1 MTDQEK
7 ADIELSL
14 AMIDQTVATQDLTKS
29 TKELRDASDMEVD
42 ASLDLTDSK
51 EKVIDQMGDLEYSLS
66 EQNRA
71 EKRYLNMLSNRLDI
85 EKKIGLTDYSQIDKM
100 LHQKL
105 AEELEKRLKEEEE
118 RRKQSEENSEEE
130 EETETKQRK
139 TDSEYL
145 REAEKFHQK
154 QKGMF
159 QRISDSHK
167 NYMQTSNSFF
177 GRLAMGA
184 LGKGTSELLGAID
197 NVTDMIPGAKQVK
210 QVGGFV
216 RDQWKGS
223 REMKRQDMIQNTA
236 KMLRLKDE
244 TPIADNADEQKD
256 EDNKRKT
263 TEGVTGTFVTLTK
276 ILDFLKKLGQ
286 SLMFMGIF
294 KSMMGLVGS
303 AVTGMAGLISSGVM
317 TALTSLGIVGLL
329 KGITSAVTS
338 GLSGLARAMGLKLPT
353 SPDAPD
359 VDKDKTKKTPKTE
372 PKKTPSPK
380 GPKKPGMFSRVWNA
394 TKGLFG
400 AGAVKAAVSRGTLA
414 TIGRVGATAA
424 GVASAPVTAGMLAMT
439 PGVAGEGSDRVDDFA
454 DPNVRAQ
461 VAERN
466 KKSMLEG
473 YAKEYK
479 DMYGDKP
486 LLNEKGNVDYYPN
499 PNNDRDIAA
508 ENERRFK
515 MDVNTGLIENTE
527 KEFRELT
534 NAATELEKVK
544 EENRKQQSNGMI
556 SSAIQQSTVNN
567 INNTTNK
574 VTPFGFSPYQYQSN
588 KYSRGETD

>member
-223 REMKRQDMIQNTA
+223 REMKRQDKILNTA

-294 KSMMGLVGS
+294 KSMMGLIGS

-329 KGITSAVTS
+329 KGITSAVTN

-353 SPDAPD
+353 S
-359 VDKDKTKKTPKTE
+359 VDKPTPDGKD
-372 PKKTPSPK
+372 S
-380 GPKKPGMFSRVWNA
+380 KKPGPKTTPKPEPKPKNKMVRAWDALKEKGSKLFSGGNKASAGINKGTLGTISRV
-394 TKGLFG
+394 G
-400 AGAVKAAVSRGTLA
+400 AGAGMAAEMASP
-414 TIGRVGATAA
+414 IGWSVLGVQALDKGEEIAA
-424 GVASAPVTAGMLAMT
+424 QWGM
-439 PGVAGEGSDRVDDFA
+439 SDEQKDDINTRRA
-454 DPNVRAQ
+454 DADNRF
-461 VAERN
+461 
-466 KKSMLEG
+466 
-473 YAKEYK
+473 K
-479 DMYGDKP
+479 DSTRYNRPLYEKNGD
-486 LLNEKGNVDYYPN
+486 LILYPN
-499 PNNDRDIAA
+499 ENNDKDIRF
-508 ENERRFK
+508 ENERRYNFMMSQK
-515 MDVNTGLIENTE
+515 ETTGSE
-527 KEFRELT
+527 KEFLEIQK
-534 NAATELEKVK
+534 AADAKKAAEDAKYAQMK
-544 EENRKQQSNGMI
+544 ANYAQQSAI
-556 SSAIQQSTVNN
+556 SSTN
-567 INNTTNK
+567 INNNTSINK
-574 VTPFGFSPYQYQSN
+574 TTPFGFSPYQYQSN